1 MKIRKKNKKQLEEI
15 RGVLREQRKRKLNIY
30 EGQSKGHNKKTEI
43 ASARQG
49 VETPDG
55 LIDEIIAARLLGLT
69 PRTLQNRR
77 SLRQRPDFVK
87 RGRRVFYKRSHIEEL
102 AALPSNQW

>member
-1 MKIRKKNKKQLEEI
+1 MKLRKQNKQQLEEI
-15 RGVLREQRKRKLNIY
+15 RGSLRERRRRKLNIY
-30 EGQSKGHNKKTEI
+30 EDPSKEKKTK
-43 ASARQG
+43 AKHLSVRQG

-77 SLRQRPDFVK
+77 SLGSGCIDF
-87 RGRRVFYKRSHIEEL
+87 RR
-102 AALPSNQW
+102 AA

>member
-1 MKIRKKNKKQLEEI
+1 MNFKKQNKRHLEEL
-15 RGVLREQRKRKLNIY
+15 RGALRQRRKRKLNIY
-30 EGQSKGHNKKTEI
+30 EVQSERENTK
-43 ASARQG
+43 AMVVSARLG
-49 VETPDG
+49 IETPDG
-55 LIDEIIAARLLGLT
+55 LIDEVIAARLLGLT

>member
-1 MKIRKKNKKQLEEI
+1 MKIKKRNTENLKEV
-15 RGVLREQRKRKLNIY
+15 RRALRDRRRRKLHIY
-30 EGQSKGHNKKTEI
+30 ENKPSDKK
-43 ASARQG
+43 AKAKVSSGRQG

-55 LIDEIIAARLLGLT
+55 LIDEVIAARLLGLT

-87 RGRRVFYKRSHIEEL
+87 RGRKVFYERSHIEEL
-102 AALPSNQW
+102 AALPSSQW